1 MAYNF
6 IRAYTDAQGRPER
19 RIKRFLFL
27 NLPVLSLV
35 GNRSFIYFSQ
45 VLVHKIKK
53 NKQTNKQNETF
64 ADLTS

>member
-19 RIKRFLFL
+19 RIKRFL
-27 NLPVLSLV
+27 NLPVLSVV